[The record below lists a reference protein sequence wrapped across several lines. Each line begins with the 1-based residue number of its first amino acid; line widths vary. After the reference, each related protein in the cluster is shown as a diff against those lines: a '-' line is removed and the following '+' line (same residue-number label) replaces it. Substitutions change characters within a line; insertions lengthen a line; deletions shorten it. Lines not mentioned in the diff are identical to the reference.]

1 MATIKRFEEM
11 EVWQHAMQLCSLIYE
26 MSASGNL
33 NKDYSLRDQLRKSAI
48 SVPSNI
54 AEGYERDSK
63 RQMIYFLVIAKG
75 SCGEL
80 RTQLHL
86 TKNLGYIESVTYE
99 NLLERCES
107 VSKQLK
113 GFINYLDKQ
122 NKVEKN

>member
-86 TKNLGYIESVTYE
+86 AKNLGYIEEVTYE
-99 NLLERCES
+99 NLLEKCES